1 MAKWI
6 EVPAHRILE
15 VEWKEFHEGYVRI
28 AENGEVAKSGEHT
41 SLILRKQDG
50 RVFKRSKFA
59 PAVDP
64 MDCKPVVGS
73 IYLMEI

>member
-1 MAKWI
+1 MANWI

-28 AENGEVAKSGEHT
+28 AENGEVVKSGEHT

-50 RVFKRSKFA
+50 RVFKRAKFA
-59 PAVDP
+59 PTVDP
-64 MDCKPVVGS
+64 MDYKPAVGS
-73 IYLMEI
+73 IYLIEV